1 MSMRDYFAG
10 RALAAL
16 NISEVSDDE
25 AANMAYRLADAMMAV
40 REERR

>member
-1 MSMRDYFAG
+1 MRDYFAG
-10 RALAAL
+10 RALAAI

-25 AANMAYRLADAMMAV
+25 AAHIAYRLADALMTV